1 MLSFDLL
8 SQIFAII
15 APVLLCT
22 AVGYV
27 WGLLKRPFDPGI
39 TTALVSSIAAPCL
52 VFSALTRLEVSAA
65 ALGQLAAATFACYA
79 AMGMLGWTVLRLVGL
94 PAHSYLPALM
104 FPNGGNVGLPLCFLA
119 FGPEGL
125 ALGIAW
131 FAVGA
136 VGQFTVGINIAAG
149 SFAIGKL
156 VRQPILYAIALAFV
170 FILLAHRP
178 PVWLSRTTEI
188 MGNMLIPL
196 MLLSLGVSLATLKVT
211 RPGRAA
217 ALSALRLVGGFS
229 IGLVVAWA
237 FGLTGAARGV
247 LIIQSAMP
255 VAIFNYLFALQ
266 YKREPADVAGMIV
279 ITTVVS
285 FLSLP
290 ALLLYVLP

>member
-1 MLSFDLL
+1 VSLDLL
-8 SQIFAII
+8 SQIFAIV
-15 APVLLCT
+15 APMLLCT
-22 AVGYV
+22 GVGYV
-27 WGLLKRPFDPGI
+27 WGKLKRPFDPGI
-39 TTALVSSIAAPCL
+39 TTALVSAIAAPCL
-52 VFSALTRLEVSAA
+52 IFSALTRLEVSAA
-65 ALGQLAAATFACYA
+65 ALGQLAVATLACYV
-79 AMGMLGWTVLRLVGL
+79 AMGLLGWAVLRSAHL

-119 FGPEGL
+119 FGSEGL

-156 VRQPILYAIALAFV
+156 VRQPLIYAVAMAFV
-170 FILLAHRP
+170 FILLDSRP
-178 PVWLSRTTEI
+178 PTWLARTTEI

-211 RPGRAA
+211 RPWRAA
-217 ALSALRLVGGFS
+217 ALSAVRLGGGFAV
-229 IGLVVAWA
+229 GLLTAWA

-247 LIIQSAMP
+247 LIIQSTMP

-266 YKREPADVAGMIV
+266 YRREPADVAGMIV

-285 FLSLP
+285 FLTLP
-290 ALLLYVLP
+290 ALLLFVLP